1 MRSCQLIGEIMRFG
15 VLCVALVFL
24 SSVALHARSSE
35 EEEAEVEI
43 RSALLEV
50 SERPKLLQD
59 LSSVTT
65 T

>member
-1 MRSCQLIGEIMRFG
+1 M
-15 VLCVALVFL
+15 LCVALVFL

-50 SERPKLLQD
+50 SERQKLLRD